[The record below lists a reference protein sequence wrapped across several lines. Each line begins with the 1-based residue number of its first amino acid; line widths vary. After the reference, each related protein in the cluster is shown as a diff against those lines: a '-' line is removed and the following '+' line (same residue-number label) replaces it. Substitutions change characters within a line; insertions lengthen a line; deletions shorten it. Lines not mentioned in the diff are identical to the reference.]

1 MRIITGQWKGRR
13 LQAPAGQATRP
24 TSDRLRETLFNVLAD
39 VEGARV
45 LDGFAGTGAIGLE
58 ALSRGA
64 AQATFIERDP
74 RVITVLNRN
83 ISACDAA
90 NACVIIRDD
99 FVRAA
104 RRADF
109 HAAFDLVVVDPPYDV
124 ADVATIA
131 DAAAGALAPGGQ
143 LVFEHSRRRD
153 SPAAAENAARTRVLV
168 AGDSALSFYTR
179 PRDLP

>member
-13 LQAPAGQATRP
+13 LQAPAGQGTRP

-39 VEGARV
+39 VAGARV

-64 AQATFIERDP
+64 ARATFIERDP
-74 RVITVLNRN
+74 RVIAVLNRN
-83 ISACDAA
+83 ISACGAG
-90 NACVIIRDD
+90 NACAIIRDD

-104 RRADF
+104 RRADL
-109 HAAFDLVVVDPPYDV
+109 HAAFELVVVDPPYDV
-124 ADVATIA
+124 ADLTAIA

-143 LVFEHSRRRD
+143 LVVEHSRRRD
-153 SPAAAENAARTRVLV
+153 SPAAAGDAVRTRVLV

>member
-1 MRIITGQWKGRR
+1 M
-13 LQAPAGQATRP
+13 QAPAGQATRP
-24 TSDRLRETLFNVLAD
+24 TSDRLRETLFNVLNGLGG

-64 AQATFIERDP
+64 VQATFIERDP
-74 RVITVLNRN
+74 RVIAVLNRN

-104 RRADF
+104 RRADL
-109 HAAFDLVVVDPPYDV
+109 HAAFDVAVVDPPYDV
-124 ADVATIA
+124 ADLAAIA
-131 DAAAGALAPGGQ
+131 DAAAGALVPGGH

-153 SPAAAENAARTRVLV
+153 SPATAGDAMRTRVLV